1 MLRIEGDLM
10 PGAELSFLVA
20 TAAGLLSFL
29 SPCVLPLLPS
39 YLSFIA
45 GVSFEELQGTVANP
59 RTRRALFA
67 NSVLFVLGFS
77 LVFIALGAGATL
89 VGKVLFQYQVL
100 IRRVGGALVVVMGL
114 YVAGWLRIP
123 FLMREWRAEL
133 NSRPA
138 GYFGAVLTGVTFAA
152 GWTPCIGP
160 ILGSIL
166 TLASVSQTAGTG
178 ILMLAAYSLG
188 LAIPFLLSA
197 LMINQFLGFFD
208 RFKRFF
214 PMVTRL
220 SGIILIAVGLLLLT
234 DYFAVLSRVAFSL
247 TPDWLFAIER
257 ALVK

>member
-1 MLRIEGDLM
+1 M
-10 PGAELSFLVA
+10 PGTQLNVLVA
-20 TAAGLLSFL
+20 MAAGLLSFL

-59 RTRRALFA
+59 RTRRALLV
-67 NSVLFVLGFS
+67 NSILFVLGFS

-89 VGKVLFQYQVL
+89 MGQVLFQYQVA
-100 IRRVGGALVVVMGL
+100 IRRVGGVLVVLMGL

-133 NSRPA
+133 SHRPA
-138 GYFGAVLTGVTFAA
+138 GYIGAVVTGVTFAA

-188 LAIPFLLSA
+188 LAIPFLVSS
-197 LMINQFLGFFD
+197 LMIGRFLAFFD

-214 PMVTRL
+214 PVVTRL
-220 SGIILIAVGLLLLT
+220 SGVILIAVGLLLWS
-234 DYFAVLSRVAFSL
+234 DYFAVLSRLAFSL
-247 TPDWLFAIER
+247 TPDWLFSIETG
-257 ALVK
+257 LLK